1 MTRYAVGSIALNVV
15 VAGSGPPLVLV
26 HGFPLDHRMW
36 QAQIE
41 ALADE
46 HLVIAPDLRGFGASD
61 VTPGT
66 VTMQQMADDLAALLD
81 VLAVGQPVTL
91 AGLSMGGYV
100 AWQFALRHR
109 PRLARLILCDTRAQA
124 DTPEAAAGRLALA
137 DRVVAEGAAVVAET
151 LLPRLFAPSTYT
163 QRPALVAATREVIL
177 RTNPEGIA
185 AALRGMA
192 QRPDVRPQLR
202 EIEVP
207 ALVLGGEEDA
217 ISPPEEMQ
225 QIAQALPRGMW
236 VPIPQA
242 GHMAPCEQ
250 PQQVNQAIRQ
260 FLAAS

>member
-1 MTRYAVGSIALNVV
+1 MGRQAVGQIALNVE

-26 HGFPLDHRMW
+26 HGFPLDHQMW

-41 ALADE
+41 GLADAYQ
-46 HLVIAPDLRGFGASD
+46 VIAPDLRGFGGSD
-61 VTPGT
+61 VTRGT
-66 VTMQQMADDLAALLD
+66 VTMPQMADDLAGLLD
-81 VLAVGQPVTL
+81 VLQVRQPVTL

-124 DTPEAAAGRLALA
+124 DTPEAAAARLALA
-137 DRVVAEGAAVVAET
+137 ERVLAEGAAVVAQT
-151 LLPRLFAPSTYT
+151 LLPKLFAPATYT
-163 QRPALVAATREVIL
+163 QKPELVAAMREVIL
-177 RTNPEGIA
+177 RTHPEGIA

-192 QRPDVRPQLR
+192 QRPDVRPLLGQ
-202 EIEVP
+202 IDVP

-217 ISPPEEMQ
+217 ISPPDEMR
-225 QIAQALPRGMW
+225 QIARELPQGTW
-236 VPIPQA
+236 VPIPHA

-250 PQQVNQAIRQ
+250 PDRVNQAIRR

>member
-1 MTRYAVGSIALNVV
+1 MARYAVGPIALNVV

-26 HGFPLDHRMW
+26 HGFPLDHGMW

-46 HLVIAPDLRGFGASD
+46 CQVIAPDLRGFGASD

-109 PRLARLILCDTRAQA
+109 FRLARLILCDTRAQA

-151 LLPRLFAPSTYT
+151 LIPRLFAPSTYT
-163 QRPALVAATREVIL
+163 QQPALVAATREVIL
-177 RTNPEGIA
+177 RTNPQGIA

-192 QRPDVRPQLR
+192 QRPDVRPLLPQ
-202 EIEVP
+202 IDVP
-207 ALVLGGEEDA
+207 ALLLGGEEDA

-225 QIAQALPRGMW
+225 QIAQALPRGTW

-250 PQQVNQAIRQ
+250 PRQVNQAIRR